1 MYVYIY
7 VYTYSFISCILTRT
21 RLFISTAA
29 SKNVPDW
36 TYLLEALA
44 LLVSTCRTDSME
56 IAGVTMPVSLCPPG
70 SGMLPPVLDHF
81 STLCVTSRTLY
92 SIALRQCRYAKPL
105 ISLITHLSYEN
116 VAFSGMISELL
127 FEALFQCTAE
137 TTGHVFEIMEKFLSI
152 EDSFQSHR

>member
-1 MYVYIY
+1 MYVCVCIYVCVY
-7 VYTYSFISCILTRT
+7 VYTYIHIYMYICIYIYIYIYIYMHIDIYLYVYRDGPPP
-21 RLFISTAA
+21 LA

-44 LLVSTCRTDSME
+44 QLVSTCRTDSME
-56 IAGVTMPVSLCPPG
+56 MVGVKMPESLCPIESCIHAP
-70 SGMLPPVLDHF
+70 LLDHF

-92 SIALRQCRYAKPL
+92 SIALRQCRYVKPL

-127 FEALFQCTAE
+127 FEVC
-137 TTGHVFEIMEKFLSI
+137 VYI
-152 EDSFQSHR
+152 